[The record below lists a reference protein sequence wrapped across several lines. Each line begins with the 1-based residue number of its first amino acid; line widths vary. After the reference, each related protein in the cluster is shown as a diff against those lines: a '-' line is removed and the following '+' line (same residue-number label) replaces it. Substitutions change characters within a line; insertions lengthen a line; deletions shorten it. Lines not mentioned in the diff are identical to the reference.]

1 MQAQLK
7 EKEKRQAASGASVR
21 GVILCVL
28 SRNFNINACHFR
40 ARQKKISLCF
50 VYLFN

>member
-21 GVILCVL
+21 GVILCVF
-28 SRNFNINACHFR
+28 SNFNINASHFR
-40 ARQKKISLCF
+40 ARQKEVSLCF